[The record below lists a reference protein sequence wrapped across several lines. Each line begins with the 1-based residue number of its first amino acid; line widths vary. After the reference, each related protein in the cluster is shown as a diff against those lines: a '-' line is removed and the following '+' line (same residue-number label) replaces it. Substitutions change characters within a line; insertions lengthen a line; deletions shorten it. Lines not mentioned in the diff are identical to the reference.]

1 MVKTY
6 TTELAGRP
14 LVMEFG
20 KYCGQA
26 NGSVIVRLGDTVVM
40 VNATASDTPREGQ
53 DFFPL
58 SVDFE
63 EKMYSVGKIPGG
75 FIKREGRPS
84 EKATLTSRL
93 IDRPLRPLFNK
104 GMRND
109 VQVVATVLSVEQD
122 VPPDI
127 PAMIGASAAIAVSDI
142 PWAGPIGGV
151 SVGLVDGE
159 IVINPNQEQRA
170 VSKLSLTV
178 AGTDEAVL
186 MVEAGAKEISEADM
200 LRAILTGH
208 EEIKKL
214 VAFQKQIVAEIG
226 KEKRVFP
233 VAETGED
240 VKAAVRADF
249 FDRCAWA
256 FEAFDRHE
264 RSAREEQVKQEAHE
278 LYAERFEGRLN
289 EVDDALYYLN
299 KEIMRTKILE
309 KGVRP
314 DGRSL
319 TQIRPIWCETG
330 VLPRVH
336 GSGVFTRGETQVL
349 SIATLAPVSEAQV
362 IEGLGT
368 ETSERYMHNYNMP
381 PYSTGEAGRL
391 KSPGRREIG
400 HGALAKRALE
410 PVIPS
415 VDEFP
420 YAIRVVSEVLSSN
433 GSTSQASVC
442 GSTLALMD
450 AGVPIKAPVAGVAMG
465 LIKDTHSDKVAV
477 LTDIQGLEDFLG
489 DMDFKV
495 AGTMNGITAIQ
506 MDIKIKGIDEAI
518 LRQALSQALD
528 GRLFILGKMLEVLPQ
543 PREHLSAYA
552 PKIVRFTINPD
563 KIREVIG
570 PGGKMINKIIDETG
584 VKIDIDDDG
593 SVYIATPDEAAAA
606 KARRIIEGIAKDIE
620 VGEVYTGKVVRMMNF
635 GVFVELLPG
644 KDGMVHI
651 SKLAKG
657 RVEKCEDV
665 VKIGD
670 ELEVKVAEIDS
681 QGRINLIRNDIE
693 YDNTEMPRRSKF
705 ILKGGML
712 VAAMV
717 GLDARSTMDLDATI
731 KGANV
736 NMEDVE
742 NMMAEIISVPI
753 DDGVTFQVK
762 SISEIMDE
770 AEYPGIRVT
779 MTTLFDG
786 MRTPLKIDISTGD
799 AITPKEVRYSF
810 KLMLEDRSIDVWAY
824 NLETVL
830 AEKLETIIT
839 RTTTNTR
846 MRDFYDIAILQQLYG
861 DTLNPQILHD
871 ALLATAHK
879 RGTERHLAEAAQ
891 VFDEVES
898 SPVMQDLWTA
908 YQKKFSYA
916 SDLSW
921 DTIMAAVRKLYASCE
936 GKV

>member
-1 MVKTY
+1 MEKTY
-6 TTELAGRP
+6 SMELGGRT
-14 LVMEFG
+14 LSLEFG

-26 NGSVIVRLGDTVVM
+26 NGSVFVHLGETVVM
-40 VNATASDTPREGQ
+40 VNVTAADKPREGQ

-84 EKATLTSRL
+84 EKATLTARL

-109 VQVVATVLSVEQD
+109 VQVVCTVLSVEQD

-151 SVGLVDGE
+151 SVGLVNGE
-159 IVINPNQEQRA
+159 VVINPDLAQREI
-170 VSKLSLTV
+170 SKLSLTV

-186 MVEAGAKEISEADM
+186 MVEAGAKEISEEDM

-208 EEIKKL
+208 EAIKKI
-214 VAFQKQIVAEIG
+214 VEFQKQIVSEIG
-226 KEKRVFP
+226 KEKAEFP
-233 VAETGED
+233 VMETGED
-240 VKAAVRADF
+240 IKEAVHEDF
-249 FDRCAWA
+249 LARTEWA

-264 RSAREEQVKQEAHE
+264 RGDRENIVKEEAHE
-278 LYAERFEGRLN
+278 KYAERFEGRMN

-299 KEIMRTKILE
+299 KEVMRRKIL
-309 KGVRP
+309 KQGIRP

-336 GSGVFTRGETQVL
+336 GSGVFTRGETQVM
-349 SIATLAPVSEAQV
+349 SVATLAPVSEAQV
-362 IEGLGT
+362 IEGLGP

-381 PYSTGEAGRL
+381 PYASGEAGRM

-410 PVIPS
+410 PVIPP

-450 AGVPIKAPVAGVAMG
+450 AGVPITAPVAGVAMG
-465 LIKDTHSDKVAV
+465 LIKDAETGEVAV

-528 GRLFILGKMLEVLPQ
+528 GRLFILQKMLDVLPQ
-543 PREHLSAYA
+543 PREHLSKYA
-552 PKIVRFTINPD
+552 PKIMRFMINPE
-563 KIREVIG
+563 KISEVIG
-570 PGGKMINKIIDETG
+570 PRGKMINKIIEETG
-584 VKIDIDDDG
+584 VKIDIEDDG
-593 SVYIATPDEAAAA
+593 SVYIATADEEAAM
-606 KARRIIEGIAKDIE
+606 KARRLIEGIAKDIE
-620 VGEVYTGKVVRMMNF
+620 VGEVYLGKVVRMMSF

-644 KDGMVHI
+644 KDGMIHI

-665 VKIGD
+665 VSIGD
-670 ELEVKVAEIDS
+670 ELEVKVAEIDA
-681 QGRINLIRNDIE
+681 QGRINLIRNDID
-693 YDNTEMPRRSKF
+693 YGTADQAARRPAGQRPPRR
-705 ILKGGML
+705 
-712 VAAMV
+712 
-717 GLDARSTMDLDATI
+717 DA
-731 KGANV
+731 N
-736 NMEDVE
+736 
-742 NMMAEIISVPI
+742 
-753 DDGVTFQVK
+753 
-762 SISEIMDE
+762 
-770 AEYPGIRVT
+770 
-779 MTTLFDG
+779 
-786 MRTPLKIDISTGD
+786 RTK
-799 AITPKEVRYSF
+799 
-810 KLMLEDRSIDVWAY
+810 
-824 NLETVL
+824 
-830 AEKLETIIT
+830 
-839 RTTTNTR
+839 
-846 MRDFYDIAILQQLYG
+846 
-861 DTLNPQILHD
+861 
-871 ALLATAHK
+871 
-879 RGTERHLAEAAQ
+879 
-891 VFDEVES
+891 
-898 SPVMQDLWTA
+898 
-908 YQKKFSYA
+908 
-916 SDLSW
+916 
-921 DTIMAAVRKLYASCE
+921 
-936 GKV
+936 

>member
-1 MVKTY
+1 MVKVY
-6 TTELAGRP
+6 TTELAGRK
-14 LVMEFG
+14 LSLEFG

-40 VNATASDTPREGQ
+40 VNATAAEKPREGQ

-63 EKMYSVGKIPGG
+63 EKMYAVGKLPGG

-104 GMRND
+104 GIRND
-109 VQVVATVLSVEQD
+109 VQVVATVLSVEHD

-127 PAMIGASAAIAVSDI
+127 PAMIGASAALAVSDI
-142 PWAGPIGGV
+142 PWAGPIAGV

-159 IVINPNQEQRA
+159 VVINPTVEQRA
-170 VSKLSLTV
+170 VSRLNLTV

-186 MVEAGAKEISEADM
+186 MVEAGAKEISEEDM

-214 VAFQKQIVAEIG
+214 VAFQKEIVAEIG
-226 KEKRVFP
+226 KEKREFP
-233 VAETGED
+233 VFETGAD
-240 VKAAVRADF
+240 VKEVVREDF
-249 FDRCAWA
+249 LGRIEWA

-264 RSAREEQVKQEAHE
+264 RSAREKVVETEAHE
-278 LYAERFEGRLN
+278 KYAERFEGRLG
-289 EVDDALYYLN
+289 EVDDALYYLK
-299 KEIMRTKILE
+299 KEVMRRKIIE
-309 KGVRP
+309 QGVRP

-319 TQIRPIWCETG
+319 TQIRPIWCEAG
-330 VLPRVH
+330 VLPRTH
-336 GSGVFTRGETQVL
+336 GTGVFTRGETQVM

-368 ETSERYMHNYNMP
+368 ETSERYMHNYNFP

-410 PVIPS
+410 PVIPP

-465 LIKDTHSDKVAV
+465 LIKDVDSGKVAV

-528 GRLFILGKMLEVLPQ
+528 GRLFILGKMLETLPQ
-543 PREHLSAYA
+543 PREHLSPYA
-552 PKIVRFTINPD
+552 PKIIHFMINPD

-584 VKIDIDDDG
+584 VKIDIEDDG
-593 SVYIATPDEAAAA
+593 SVYIATPDEA
-606 KARRIIEGIAKDIE
+606 
-620 VGEVYTGKVVRMMNF
+620 
-635 GVFVELLPG
+635 
-644 KDGMVHI
+644 
-651 SKLAKG
+651 
-657 RVEKCEDV
+657 
-665 VKIGD
+665 
-670 ELEVKVAEIDS
+670 
-681 QGRINLIRNDIE
+681 
-693 YDNTEMPRRSKF
+693 
-705 ILKGGML
+705 
-712 VAAMV
+712 
-717 GLDARSTMDLDATI
+717 
-731 KGANV
+731 
-736 NMEDVE
+736 
-742 NMMAEIISVPI
+742 
-753 DDGVTFQVK
+753 
-762 SISEIMDE
+762 
-770 AEYPGIRVT
+770 
-779 MTTLFDG
+779 
-786 MRTPLKIDISTGD
+786 
-799 AITPKEVRYSF
+799 
-810 KLMLEDRSIDVWAY
+810 
-824 NLETVL
+824 
-830 AEKLETIIT
+830 
-839 RTTTNTR
+839 
-846 MRDFYDIAILQQLYG
+846 
-861 DTLNPQILHD
+861 
-871 ALLATAHK
+871 
-879 RGTERHLAEAAQ
+879 
-891 VFDEVES
+891 
-898 SPVMQDLWTA
+898 
-908 YQKKFSYA
+908 
-916 SDLSW
+916 
-921 DTIMAAVRKLYASCE
+921 
-936 GKV
+936 